1 MLSVFFEVVLPVM
14 LVAAL
19 GAVVGRWRRV
29 PAEPLSAVVF
39 FLFTPALV
47 YHSLANSE
55 LAAGLSLK
63 IAAVAVII
71 YVVGFAAASAWS
83 MLVRHEPPQR
93 SAFALAVTSLNTGNM
108 GIAVALLA
116 FGELGVQVAVLTWVV
131 NATLVTSAG
140 IVIATLP
147 SGSSKRALVAP
158 FAYPALYAAALGF
171 AVNGLDVDLPVTIEA
186 PIATLAGAA
195 VPAMLVVLGL
205 QLGRGLG
212 DLGELADV
220 GAASVLRLLLG
231 PLVALGAALALGLE
245 GVTRDVVIVLGGM
258 PTAVIAI
265 IVATEFD
272 VRPQFVTR
280 SVVTST
286 LASVATLTVLLT
298 LVG

>member
-19 GAVVGRWRRV
+19 GAVVGRWRGV

-47 YHSLANSE
+47 YDSLANSE

-71 YVVGFAAASAWS
+71 YIVGFAAASAWS
-83 MLVRHEPPQR
+83 MLVRHQPLQR

-116 FGELGVQVAVLTWVV
+116 FGEVGVQVAVLTWVV

-171 AVNGLDVDLPVTIEA
+171 AANGLDVALPVTIEA
-186 PIATLAGAA
+186 PIATLADAA

-220 GAASVLRLLLG
+220 GAASLLRLLLG

-280 SVVTST
+280 AVVTST

>member
-47 YHSLANSE
+47 YHSMANSE

-71 YVVGFAAASAWS
+71 YVVGYAAASAWS

-116 FGELGVQVAVLTWVV
+116 FGDVGVQVAVLTWVV

-171 AVNGLDVDLPVTIEA
+171 AANGLDVDLPVTIEA

-220 GAASVLRLLLG
+220 GVASVLRLLLG

-286 LASVATLTVLLT
+286 LASVVTLTVLLT

>member
-14 LVAAL
+14 LVAAA
-19 GAVVGRWRRV
+19 GAVVGRWRSV

-39 FLFTPALV
+39 LLFTPALV
-47 YHSLANSE
+47 YDSLANSE
-55 LAAGLSLK
+55 LAAGLSLR

-71 YVVGFAAASAWS
+71 YIVGYVAATAWS
-83 MLVRHEPPQR
+83 LLVRHEPPQR
-93 SAFALAVTSLNTGNM
+93 AAFALVVTSLNTGNM

-116 FGELGVQVAVLTWVV
+116 FDEVGVQIAVLTWVV
-131 NATLVTSAG
+131 HATLITSVG

-147 SGSSKRALVAP
+147 SGSSRQALVKP
-158 FAYPALYAAALGF
+158 LVYPALYAAVLGF
-171 AVNGLDVDLPVTIEA
+171 LANGLDVELPVTIEA
-186 PIATLAGAA
+186 PIATLADAA

-212 DLGELADV
+212 DLGELAD
-220 GAASVLRLLLG
+220 SVAGSALRLLLG

-245 GVTRDVVIVLGGM
+245 GTTRDVVIVLGGM
-258 PTAVIAI
+258 PTAVIAT

>member
-14 LVAAL
+14 LVAAA
-19 GAVVGRWRRV
+19 GAVIGRWRGV

-39 FLFTPALV
+39 LLFTPALV
-47 YHSLANSE
+47 YDSLANSE
-55 LAAGLSLK
+55 LAAGLSLR
-63 IAAVAVII
+63 IAAVALAVC
-71 YVVGFAAASAWS
+71 VGGYLAASAWS
-83 MLVRHEPPQR
+83 TLLRHEPRQR
-93 SAFALAVTSLNTGNM
+93 AAFALAVSSLNTGNM

-116 FGELGVQVAVLTWVV
+116 FDELGVQIAVLTWVV
-131 NATLVTSAG
+131 HATFITSAG

-147 SGSSKRALVAP
+147 GGSSRRALVKP

-171 AVNGLDVDLPVTIEA
+171 AANGLDAELPVAIEA
-186 PIATLAGAA
+186 PIATLADAT

-220 GAASVLRLLLG
+220 GAAAVLRLLLG

-245 GVTRDVVIVLGGM
+245 GETRDAVIVLGGM

-265 IVATEFD
+265 IVATEFGT
-272 VRPQFVTR
+272 RPQFVTR
-280 SVVTST
+280 AVVAST
-286 LASVATLTVLLT
+286 LASVATLTALLT

>member
-47 YHSLANSE
+47 YHSLANSD

>member
-71 YVVGFAAASAWS
+71 YVVGYAAASAWS

-116 FGELGVQVAVLTWVV
+116 FGDVGVQVAVLTWVV

-171 AVNGLDVDLPVTIEA
+171 AANGLDVDLPVTIEA

-220 GAASVLRLLLG
+220 GVASVLRLLLG

-286 LASVATLTVLLT
+286 LVSVATLTVLLT

>member
-29 PAEPLSAVVF
+29 SAEPLSAVVF

-47 YHSLANSE
+47 YDSMANSD

-71 YVVGFAAASAWS
+71 YIVGYAAASAWS
-83 MLVRHEPPQR
+83 LLVRHQPPQR
-93 SAFALAVTSLNTGNM
+93 AAFALVVTSLNTGNM

-116 FGELGVQVAVLTWVV
+116 FGEVGVQVAVLTWVV

-147 SGSSKRALVAP
+147 SGSSRRALVAP
-158 FAYPALYAAALGF
+158 FGYPALYAAALGF
-171 AVNGLDVDLPVTIEA
+171 AANGLDVDLPVTIEA
-186 PIATLAGAA
+186 PIATLADAA

-212 DLGELADV
+212 DLGELAD
-220 GAASVLRLLLG
+220 GAAASALRLLLG

-265 IVATEFD
+265 IVATEFE

>member
-19 GAVVGRWRRV
+19 GAVVGRWRGV

-47 YHSLANSE
+47 YDSLASSE
-55 LAAGLSLK
+55 LAAGLSLR
-63 IAAVAVII
+63 IAAVAVIGYI
-71 YVVGFAAASAWS
+71 VGYLAASLWS
-83 MLVRHEPPQR
+83 TVVRHQPPQR
-93 SAFALAVTSLNTGNM
+93 AAFALVVTSLNTGNM

-116 FGELGVQVAVLTWVV
+116 FDEVGVQIAVLTWVV
-131 NATLVTSAG
+131 HATLVTSAG

-147 SGSSKRALVAP
+147 GGSSRRALVRP

-171 AVNGLDVDLPVTIEA
+171 AANGLSVELPVTIEA
-186 PIATLAGAA
+186 PVATLADAA

-212 DLGELADV
+212 DLGELADL
-220 GAASVLRLLLG
+220 AAGSVLRLLLG
-231 PLVALGAALALGLE
+231 PLVALAAALALGLD
-245 GVTRDVVIVLGGM
+245 GQARDVVIVLAGM
-258 PTAVIAI
+258 PTAVIATI
-265 IVATEFD
+265 IATEFE

>member
-14 LVAAL
+14 LVAAT
-19 GAVVGRWRRV
+19 GAIVGRWRSV

-39 FLFTPALV
+39 LLFTPALV
-47 YHSLANSE
+47 YDSLANSE
-55 LAAGLSLK
+55 LAAGLSLR
-63 IAAVAVII
+63 IVAVALII
-71 YVVGFAAASAWS
+71 FVVGYAAASLWS
-83 MLVRHEPPQR
+83 TLVRHEPRQR
-93 SAFALAVTSLNTGNM
+93 AAFALVVTSLNTGNM

-131 NATLVTSAG
+131 NATLVTSVG

-147 SGSSKRALVAP
+147 SGSSRQALVKP
-158 FAYPALYAAALGF
+158 FAYPALYAAVLGF
-171 AVNGLDVDLPVTIEA
+171 LANGLDVELPVTIEA
-186 PIATLAGAA
+186 PIATLADAA

-212 DLGELADV
+212 DLGELADS
-220 GAASVLRLLLG
+220 AAGLVLRLLLG
-231 PLVALGAALALGLE
+231 PLVAVGAALALGLE
-245 GVTRDVVIVLGGM
+245 GETQAAVIVLGGM
-258 PTAVIAI
+258 PTAVIAT
-265 IVATEFD
+265 IVATEFE

-280 SVVTST
+280 SVVTTT

>member
-1 MLSVFFEVVLPVM
+1 VLSVFFEVVLPVM
-14 LVAAL
+14 LVAAA
-19 GAVVGRWRRV
+19 GAVVGRWRAV

-39 FLFTPALV
+39 LLFTPALV
-47 YHSLANSE
+47 YDSLANSD
-55 LAAGLSLK
+55 LAAGLSLR
-63 IAAVAVII
+63 IAAVAAII
-71 YVVGFAAASAWS
+71 YLAGYVAATAWS
-83 MLVRHEPPQR
+83 TLVRHEPPQR
-93 SAFALAVTSLNTGNM
+93 AAFALVVTSLNTGNM

-116 FGELGVQVAVLTWVV
+116 FGEVGVQIAVLTWVV
-131 NATLVTSAG
+131 HATLITSAG

-147 SGSSKRALVAP
+147 GGSSRQALVKP
-158 FAYPALYAAALGF
+158 FAYPALYAAVLGF
-171 AVNGLDVDLPVTIEA
+171 LANGLDVELPVTIEA
-186 PIATLAGAA
+186 PIATLADAT

-212 DLGELADV
+212 DLGVLVDSV
-220 GAASVLRLLLG
+220 TGSVLRLLLG

-245 GVTRDVVIVLGGM
+245 GTTRDVVIVLGGM
-258 PTAVIAI
+258 PTAVTAT

-272 VRPQFVTR
+272 VHPQFVTR

>member
-14 LVAAL
+14 LVAAA
-19 GAVVGRWRRV
+19 GAVIGRWRAV

-39 FLFTPALV
+39 LLFTPALV
-47 YHSLANSE
+47 YDSLANSD
-55 LAAGLSLK
+55 LAAGLSLR
-63 IAAVAVII
+63 IAAVAVIG
-71 YVVGFAAASAWS
+71 YVAGYIAATGWS
-83 MLVRHEPPQR
+83 TLVRHEPPQR
-93 SAFALAVTSLNTGNM
+93 AAFALVVTSLNTGNM

-116 FGELGVQVAVLTWVV
+116 FGALGVQVAVLTWVV
-131 NATLVTSAG
+131 HATLITSAG

-147 SGSSKRALVAP
+147 GGSSRQALVKP
-158 FAYPALYAAALGF
+158 FAYPALYAAVLGF
-171 AVNGLDVDLPVTIEA
+171 LANGLDAELPVTIEA
-186 PIATLAGAA
+186 PIATLADAA

-212 DLGELADV
+212 DLGELADSV
-220 GAASVLRLLLG
+220 AGSVLRLLLG

-245 GVTRDVVIVLGGM
+245 GTTRDVVIVLGGM
-258 PTAVIAI
+258 PTAVTAT

>member
-14 LVAAL
+14 LVAAA
-19 GAVVGRWRRV
+19 GAVVGRWRAV

-39 FLFTPALV
+39 LLFTPALV
-47 YHSLANSE
+47 YDSLANSD
-55 LAAGLSLK
+55 LAAGLSLR

-71 YVVGFAAASAWS
+71 YVVGYVAATAWS
-83 MLVRHEPPQR
+83 LLVRHEPPQR
-93 SAFALAVTSLNTGNM
+93 AAFALVVTSLNTGNM

-116 FGELGVQVAVLTWVV
+116 FGEIGVQIAVLTWVV
-131 NATLVTSAG
+131 HATLITSAG

-147 SGSSKRALVAP
+147 SGSSRQALVKP
-158 FAYPALYAAALGF
+158 FAYPALYAAVLGF
-171 AVNGLDVDLPVTIEA
+171 AANGLDIELPVTIEA
-186 PIATLAGAA
+186 PIATLADAT

-212 DLGELADV
+212 DLGELAD
-220 GAASVLRLLLG
+220 AAAGSVLRLLLG

-245 GVTRDVVIVLGGM
+245 GATRDVVIVLAGM
-258 PTAVIAI
+258 PTAVIAT

>member
-14 LVAAL
+14 LVAAA
-19 GAVVGRWRRV
+19 GAVVGRWRAV

-39 FLFTPALV
+39 LLFTPALV
-47 YHSLANSE
+47 YDSLANSE
-55 LAAGLSLK
+55 LAAGLSLR
-63 IAAVAVII
+63 IAAVAVVI
-71 YVVGFAAASAWS
+71 YVVGYVAASAWS
-83 MLVRHEPPQR
+83 LLVRHEPPQR
-93 SAFALAVTSLNTGNM
+93 AAFALVVTSLNTGNM

-116 FGELGVQVAVLTWVV
+116 FGEIGVQIAVLTWVV
-131 NATLVTSAG
+131 HATLITSAG

-147 SGSSKRALVAP
+147 GGSSRQALVKP
-158 FAYPALYAAALGF
+158 FAYPALYAAVLGF
-171 AVNGLDVDLPVTIEA
+171 AANGLDIELPVTIEA
-186 PIATLAGAA
+186 PIATLADAT

-212 DLGELADV
+212 DLGELAD
-220 GAASVLRLLLG
+220 AAAGSVLRLLLG

-245 GVTRDVVIVLGGM
+245 GTTRDVVIVLAGM
-258 PTAVIAI
+258 PTAVIAT

>member
-47 YHSLANSE
+47 YHSMANSE

-71 YVVGFAAASAWS
+71 YVVGYAAASTWS

-116 FGELGVQVAVLTWVV
+116 FGDVGVQVAVLTWVV

-147 SGSSKRALVAP
+147 SGSSKPALVAP

-171 AVNGLDVDLPVTIEA
+171 AANGLDVDLPVTIEA

-220 GAASVLRLLLG
+220 GVASVLRLLLG

-280 SVVTST
+280 AVVTST
-286 LASVATLTVLLT
+286 LASVVTLTVLLT

>member
-14 LVAAL
+14 LVAAA
-19 GAVVGRWRRV
+19 GAVVGRWRAV

-39 FLFTPALV
+39 LLFTPALV
-47 YHSLANSE
+47 YDSLANSE
-55 LAAGLSLK
+55 LAAGLSLR

-71 YVVGFAAASAWS
+71 YVVGYVAATAWS
-83 MLVRHEPPQR
+83 LLVRHEPPQR
-93 SAFALAVTSLNTGNM
+93 AAFALVVTSLNTGNM

-116 FGELGVQVAVLTWVV
+116 FDEIGVQIAVLTWVV
-131 NATLVTSAG
+131 HATLITSAG

-147 SGSSKRALVAP
+147 SGSSRRALIKP
-158 FAYPALYAAALGF
+158 FAYPALYAAVLGF
-171 AVNGLDVDLPVTIEA
+171 IANGLDAELPVTIEA
-186 PIATLAGAA
+186 PIATLADAA

-212 DLGELADV
+212 DLGELADSA
-220 GAASVLRLLLG
+220 AASVLRLLLG

-245 GVTRDVVIVLGGM
+245 GTTRDVVIVLGGM
-258 PTAVIAI
+258 PTAVIAT

>member
-19 GAVVGRWRRV
+19 GAVVGRWRGV

-47 YHSLANSE
+47 YDSLASSE
-55 LAAGLSLK
+55 LAAGLSLR
-63 IAAVAVII
+63 IAAVAVIGYI
-71 YVVGFAAASAWS
+71 VGYLAASLWS
-83 MLVRHEPPQR
+83 TVVRHQPPQR
-93 SAFALAVTSLNTGNM
+93 AAFALVVTSLNTGNM

-116 FGELGVQVAVLTWVV
+116 FDEVGVQIAVLTWVV

-147 SGSSKRALVAP
+147 GGSSRRALVRP

-171 AVNGLDVDLPVTIEA
+171 AANGLSVELPVTIEA
-186 PIATLAGAA
+186 PVATLADAA

-212 DLGELADV
+212 DLGELADL
-220 GAASVLRLLLG
+220 AAGSVLRLLLG
-231 PLVALGAALALGLE
+231 PLVALAAALALGLE
-245 GVTRDVVIVLGGM
+245 GQARDVVIVLAGM
-258 PTAVIAI
+258 PTAVIATI
-265 IVATEFD
+265 IATEFE

>member
-14 LVAAL
+14 LVAAT
-19 GAVVGRWRRV
+19 GAIVGRWRSV

-39 FLFTPALV
+39 LLFTPALV
-47 YHSLANSE
+47 YDSLANSE
-55 LAAGLSLK
+55 LAAGLSLR
-63 IAAVAVII
+63 IVAVALII
-71 YVVGFAAASAWS
+71 FVVGYAAASLWS
-83 MLVRHEPPQR
+83 TLVRHEPRQR
-93 SAFALAVTSLNTGNM
+93 AAFALVVTSLNTGNM

-131 NATLVTSAG
+131 NATLVTSVG

-147 SGSSKRALVAP
+147 SGSSRQALVKP
-158 FAYPALYAAALGF
+158 FAYPALYAAVLGF
-171 AVNGLDVDLPVTIEA
+171 LANGLDVELPVTIEA
-186 PIATLAGAA
+186 PIATLADAA

-212 DLGELADV
+212 DLGELADS
-220 GAASVLRLLLG
+220 AAGLVLRLLLG
-231 PLVALGAALALGLE
+231 PLVAVGAALALGLE
-245 GVTRDVVIVLGGM
+245 GETRAAVIVLGGM
-258 PTAVIAI
+258 PTAVIAT
-265 IVATEFD
+265 IVATEFE

-280 SVVTST
+280 SVVTTT